1 MEEEL
6 ILYIIVNSTLPKKM
20 TSGKV
25 AGQVG
30 HAVQYCIEDMI
41 VNNRNLYNEYKNS
54 LCVKIVLQAKTEE
67 ELNNILSLTNKKFIV
82 IDAGRTQIEPNSLT
96 AISFLPMKRKNV
108 PQIIKNLSLL

>member
-25 AGQVG
+25 K
-30 HAVQYCIEDMI
+30 VQYCIEDMI

-96 AISFLPMKRKNV
+96 AISFLPMKRKYV